1 MTELKD
7 EHLEVISK
15 NKSRKYEID
24 NLVNQLSDAKESV
37 AVLGN
42 AIECG
47 FLHDKHSLILQE
59 WIVEYAKD
67 QDQMETHLTEM
78 QDHGQAYSISDRFDV
93 QGNWVSQRS
102 QA

>member
-7 EHLEVISK
+7 EHLETISNNRGK
-15 NKSRKYEID
+15 KYEID
-24 NLVNQLSDAKESV
+24 KIIEQLSDARESV

-59 WIVEYAKD
+59 WIVEYEQLIEQLD
-67 QDQMETHLTEM
+67 THLTEM
-78 QDHGQAYSISDRFDV
+78 RTHG
-93 QGNWVSQRS
+93 
-102 QA
+102 

>member
-15 NKSRKYEID
+15 NKARKHEL
-24 NLVNQLSDAKESV
+24 NKLVEQLSDAKESV

-47 FLHDKHSLILQE
+47 FLHDKHCLILQD
-59 WIVEYAKD
+59 WIVEYEELSEQLD
-67 QDQMETHLTEM
+67 THLTEVR
-78 QDHGQAYSISDRFDV
+78 DHG
-93 QGNWVSQRS
+93 
-102 QA
+102 

>member
-15 NKSRKYEID
+15 NKSKKYEID

-37 AVLGN
+37 AVLSN

-47 FLHDKHSLILQE
+47 FLHDKHSLIFQE
-59 WIVEYAKD
+59 WIVEYEELSQQLD
-67 QDQMETHLTEM
+67 THLTEVR
-78 QDHGQAYSISDRFDV
+78 DHG
-93 QGNWVSQRS
+93 
-102 QA
+102 

>member
-59 WIVEYAKD
+59 WIVEYGKD
-67 QDQMETHLTEM
+67 QDQMETHITEM
-78 QDHGQAYSISDRFDV
+78 KSHG
-93 QGNWVSQRS
+93 
-102 QA
+102 

>member
-7 EHLEVISK
+7 EHLETISNNRGK
-15 NKSRKYEID
+15 KYEID
-24 NLVNQLSDAKESV
+24 KMVEQLSDARESV

-59 WIVEYAKD
+59 WIVEYEQLSEQLD
-67 QDQMETHLTEM
+67 THLTEVR
-78 QDHGQAYSISDRFDV
+78 DHG
-93 QGNWVSQRS
+93 
-102 QA
+102 

>member
-15 NKSRKYEID
+15 NRSRKYEID
-24 NLVNQLSDAKESV
+24 NLINQLSDAKESV

-42 AIECG
+42 AIKCG
-47 FLHDKHSLILQE
+47 FLQDKHSLILQE
-59 WIVEYAKD
+59 WIVEYVKY

-78 QDHGQAYSISDRFDV
+78 QDHG
-93 QGNWVSQRS
+93 
-102 QA
+102 

>member
-24 NLVNQLSDAKESV
+24 KMVEQLSDAKESV
-37 AVLGN
+37 AVLSN

-47 FLHDKHSLILQE
+47 FLHDKHSLILQD
-59 WIVEYAKD
+59 WIVSYEQLIEQLD
-67 QDQMETHLTEM
+67 THLTEVR
-78 QDHGQAYSISDRFDV
+78 DHGR
-93 QGNWVSQRS
+93 
-102 QA
+102 

>member
-7 EHLEVISK
+7 EHLETISNNRGK
-15 NKSRKYEID
+15 KYEID
-24 NLVNQLSDAKESV
+24 KMVEQLSDARESV

-59 WIVEYAKD
+59 WLVEYEQLSEQLD
-67 QDQMETHLTEM
+67 THLTEVR
-78 QDHGQAYSISDRFDV
+78 DHG
-93 QGNWVSQRS
+93 
-102 QA
+102 

>member
-15 NKSRKYEID
+15 NKSRKHELD
-24 NLVNQLSDAKESV
+24 KMVEQLSDAKESV

-47 FLHDKHSLILQE
+47 FLHDKHSLILQK
-59 WIVEYAKD
+59 WIVEYEQLIEQLD
-67 QDQMETHLTEM
+67 THLTEM
-78 QDHGQAYSISDRFDV
+78 
-93 QGNWVSQRS
+93 RS
-102 QA
+102 H

>member
-1 MTELKD
+1 MTELRD

-47 FLHDKHSLILQE
+47 FLQDKHSLILQE
-59 WIVEYAKD
+59 WIVEYEQLSEQLD
-67 QDQMETHLTEM
+67 THLTEVR
-78 QDHGQAYSISDRFDV
+78 DHG
-93 QGNWVSQRS
+93 
-102 QA
+102 

>member
-7 EHLEVISK
+7 EHLETISYNRGK
-15 NKSRKYEID
+15 KYEID
-24 NLVNQLSDAKESV
+24 KMVEQLSDAKESV

-59 WIVEYAKD
+59 WIVEYEQLIEQLD
-67 QDQMETHLTEM
+67 THLTEM
-78 QDHGQAYSISDRFDV
+78 RTHG
-93 QGNWVSQRS
+93 
-102 QA
+102 

>member
-7 EHLEVISK
+7 EHLETISNNRGK
-15 NKSRKYEID
+15 KYEID
-24 NLVNQLSDAKESV
+24 KMVQQLSDARESV

-59 WIVEYAKD
+59 WIVEYEQLSKQLD
-67 QDQMETHLTEM
+67 THLTEVR
-78 QDHGQAYSISDRFDV
+78 DHG
-93 QGNWVSQRS
+93 
-102 QA
+102 

>member
-15 NKSRKYEID
+15 NKGKAREIEKLE
-24 NLVNQLSDAKESV
+24 NEISDAKESV
-37 AVLGN
+37 SVLGN

-59 WIVEYAKD
+59 WIVEYEQLIEQLD
-67 QDQMETHLTEM
+67 THLTEM
-78 QDHGQAYSISDRFDV
+78 RTHG
-93 QGNWVSQRS
+93 
-102 QA
+102 

>member
-15 NKSRKYEID
+15 NKSRKHELD
-24 NLVNQLSDAKESV
+24 KMVEQLSDARESV

-59 WIVEYAKD
+59 WIVEYEQLIEQLD
-67 QDQMETHLTEM
+67 THLTEM
-78 QDHGQAYSISDRFDV
+78 RTHG
-93 QGNWVSQRS
+93 
-102 QA
+102 

>member
-59 WIVEYAKD
+59 WIVEYEQLSEQLD
-67 QDQMETHLTEM
+67 THLTEVR
-78 QDHGQAYSISDRFDV
+78 DHG
-93 QGNWVSQRS
+93 W
-102 QA
+102 

>member
-7 EHLEVISK
+7 EHLETISNNRGK
-15 NKSRKYEID
+15 KYEID
-24 NLVNQLSDAKESV
+24 KMVEQLSDARESV

-59 WIVEYAKD
+59 WIVEYEQLIEQLDK
-67 QDQMETHLTEM
+67 HLTEM
-78 QDHGQAYSISDRFDV
+78 RTLVIEVLF
-93 QGNWVSQRS
+93 
-102 QA
+102 

>member
-24 NLVNQLSDAKESV
+24 KMVEQLSDAKESV

-47 FLHDKHSLILQE
+47 FLYDKHSLILQE
-59 WIVEYAKD
+59 WIVEYKQLIEQLD
-67 QDQMETHLTEM
+67 THLTEM
-78 QDHGQAYSISDRFDV
+78 RTHG
-93 QGNWVSQRS
+93 
-102 QA
+102 

>member
-7 EHLEVISK
+7 EHLETISNNRGK
-15 NKSRKYEID
+15 KYEID
-24 NLVNQLSDAKESV
+24 KMVEQLSDAKESV

-59 WIVEYAKD
+59 WIVEYEQLIEQLD
-67 QDQMETHLTEM
+67 THITEM
-78 QDHGQAYSISDRFDV
+78 RTHG
-93 QGNWVSQRS
+93 
-102 QA
+102 

>member
-15 NKSRKYEID
+15 NRSRKYEID

-42 AIECG
+42 AIKCG
-47 FLHDKHSLILQE
+47 FLQDKHSLILQE
-59 WIVEYAKD
+59 WIVEYEQLSEQLD
-67 QDQMETHLTEM
+67 THLTEVR
-78 QDHGQAYSISDRFDV
+78 DHG
-93 QGNWVSQRS
+93 
-102 QA
+102 

>member
-7 EHLEVISK
+7 EHLETISNNRGK
-15 NKSRKYEID
+15 KYEID
-24 NLVNQLSDAKESV
+24 KMVEQLSDAKESV

-59 WIVEYAKD
+59 WIVEYEELSEQLD
-67 QDQMETHLTEM
+67 THLTEVR
-78 QDHGQAYSISDRFDV
+78 DHE
-93 QGNWVSQRS
+93 
-102 QA
+102 

>member
-7 EHLEVISK
+7 EHLETISNNRGK
-15 NKSRKYEID
+15 KYEID
-24 NLVNQLSDAKESV
+24 KMVEQLSDARKSV

-59 WIVEYAKD
+59 WIVEYEQLIEQLD
-67 QDQMETHLTEM
+67 THLTEM
-78 QDHGQAYSISDRFDV
+78 RTHG
-93 QGNWVSQRS
+93 
-102 QA
+102 

>member
-7 EHLEVISK
+7 ENLETISNNRGK
-15 NKSRKYEID
+15 KYEID
-24 NLVNQLSDAKESV
+24 KMVEQLSDARESV

-59 WIVEYAKD
+59 WIVEYEQLIEQLD
-67 QDQMETHLTEM
+67 THLTEM
-78 QDHGQAYSISDRFDV
+78 RTHG
-93 QGNWVSQRS
+93 
-102 QA
+102 